1 MNKSDIQ
8 RIARG
13 SLSEVLNESGSIL
26 YSSHQT
32 LRKGDIYLLG
42 FNPGGT
48 EGDPLNN
55 AITDLMRTTENAY
68 LDQNWSGNHRTYGNG
83 QAPLQKRVVWLL
95 GALGFEPSEVCAT
108 NRIFLR
114 SRSANT
120 IPYKLADLCWP
131 VHQAILSVVQP
142 KLILAF
148 GNGNP
153 SPYLYLRSRFGSTFP
168 EETFKS
174 GHGNWQIKGCSISI
188 NGEQPIYLAGVPHL
202 SYYSPIG
209 KDAVVAWLKGK
220 F

>member
-1 MNKSDIQ
+1 MGTPMNKSDIQ

-95 GALGFEPSEVCAT
+95 
-108 NRIFLR
+108 
-114 SRSANT
+114 
-120 IPYKLADLCWP
+120 
-131 VHQAILSVVQP
+131 
-142 KLILAF
+142 
-148 GNGNP
+148 
-153 SPYLYLRSRFGSTFP
+153 
-168 EETFKS
+168 
-174 GHGNWQIKGCSISI
+174 
-188 NGEQPIYLAGVPHL
+188 
-202 SYYSPIG
+202 
-209 KDAVVAWLKGK
+209 
-220 F
+220 